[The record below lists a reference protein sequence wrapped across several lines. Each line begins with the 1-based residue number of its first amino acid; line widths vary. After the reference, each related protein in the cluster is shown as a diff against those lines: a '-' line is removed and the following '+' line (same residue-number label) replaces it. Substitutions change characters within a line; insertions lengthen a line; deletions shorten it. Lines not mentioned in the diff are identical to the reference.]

1 MIFMTHDASLKSE
14 GAGNAEKVVSR
25 TIELDRQTMQSEFDT
40 VQNKMPN
47 VFFIMCLD
55 IAQIIFQIFELP
67 LDQKIRT
74 TRIIGVFLR
83 LENELQDG
91 AALGLP
97 GHRGRSGAPQGGRH
111 SIGQRK
117 CPYWTVTSCF
127 RSPRQN
133 PAIAPLSRSTILVK
147 SDSLSVGRI
156 GSRMLAAILSK
167 LMSAVARLALS
178 CSKALHISLA
188 TLSSS
193 RAPNLA
199 ATGSTI
205 CSASFAISPFI
216 SNPSLITLLSSG
228 VPVVAILAAV
238 SLWMVSLRR
247 LPTISRNKDRRVL
260 STLNIRCCVPASHQ
274 STHHGPGVLL
284 AHSGKNPSYL

>member
-1 MIFMTHDASLKSE
+1 
-14 GAGNAEKVVSR
+14 
-25 TIELDRQTMQSEFDT
+25 
-40 VQNKMPN
+40 
-47 VFFIMCLD
+47 
-55 IAQIIFQIFELP
+55 AQIIFQIFELP

-97 GHRGRSGAPQGGRH
+97 GHRGRSGAPQGGRN

-156 GSRMLAAILSK
+156 GSRMLAAILSR
-167 LMSAVARLALS
+167 LMSAVARSALS

-205 CSASFAISPFI
+205 RSASFAISPFI

-228 VPVVAILAAV
+228 VPVALILAAV

-260 STLNIRCCVPASHQ
+260 STLNISVASLLHINPRTMDLEFCLHTPAKIHR
-274 STHHGPGVLL
+274 T
-284 AHSGKNPSYL
+284 